1 MKFQDWVQNK
11 PIPKNKREAYQLLF
25 DYILDLSEKKD
36 LDYSPQNIGL
46 YGELG
51 VAVRVGDK
59 AMRLKS
65 LLVDKRVQRVNDES
79 VEDTWF
85 DLTNYGLIAVML
97 RHNWWLELD
106 WGSNQEKTQPEKPG
120 VDREAPVE

>member
-1 MKFQDWVQNK
+1 M
-11 PIPKNKREAYQLLF
+11 PKNKREAYQLLF

-106 WGSNQEKTQPEKPG
+106 WGNNQEKTQPEKPE